1 MFTGV
6 KAGLLHKYGHEAFC
20 LGEMRMN
27 RVFNRRNTAR
37 TAGLAVAI
45 AWHGIAAAQ
54 TAAPARAPTTL
65 TLTVEGRAT
74 RTPDIAEV
82 SGGVVTSAPTA
93 AAAMAENASKMNAVV
108 NAVRKAGIA
117 DRDIQTTGLN
127 LAPQYRYENNQPP
140 VLTGY
145 QATNTVS
152 LRIRKIADTGKLLD
166 TLIGVGA
173 NQINGPTFKVD
184 DSESALDEARQAA
197 VKTAKERAALYARA
211 TGMSVR
217 RIVTLSES
225 GGFDPGPRP
234 MMMKAMA
241 MDSASAAPPV
251 APGEVSL
258 NINLTVV
265 FELE

>member
-1 MFTGV
+1 MD
-6 KAGLLHKYGHEAFC
+6 
-20 LGEMRMN
+20 

-37 TAGLAVAI
+37 TAGLAVAL
-45 AWHGIAAAQ
+45 AWQGVAAAQ
-54 TAAPARAPTTL
+54 TTMPAPTTL
-65 TLTVEGRAT
+65 TLSVEGRAT

-108 NAVRKAGIA
+108 NAIRKAGVA

-127 LAPQYRYENNQPP
+127 ISPQYRYENNQPP

-145 QATNTVS
+145 QATNTVN
-152 LRIRKIADTGKLLD
+152 LRIRKITDTGKLLD

-173 NQINGPTFKVD
+173 NQINGPNFKVD

-197 VKTAKERAALYARA
+197 VKTAQERAALYAKA

-241 MDSASAAPPV
+241 MDSAPAAAPPV